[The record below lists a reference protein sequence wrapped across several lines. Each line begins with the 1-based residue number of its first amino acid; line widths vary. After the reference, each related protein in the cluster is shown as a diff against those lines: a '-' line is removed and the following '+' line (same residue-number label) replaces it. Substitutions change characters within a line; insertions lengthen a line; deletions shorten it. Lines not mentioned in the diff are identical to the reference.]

1 MHRQIVLRKIAWI
14 TPGGE
19 RTALKNR
26 PKVLIMINHGP
37 VGVVRKGRFGVL
49 IGPKSGASKA

>member
-1 MHRQIVLRKIAWI
+1 MI

-37 VGVVRKGRFGVL
+37 QGVVVQKGRFGVL